1 MDMLE
6 TVVWVVAGFM
16 VVAAVPAVIYFLL
29 PPAFLEIA
37 ERHGRY
43 AGLGGRGTPVVPMG
57 GHRARRYELPLGR
70 RA

>member
-29 PPAFLEIA
+29 PPACLEIA

-43 AGLGGRGTPVVPMG
+43 AGLGGRGKRSEEESEKEP
-57 GHRARRYELPLGR
+57 RA
-70 RA
+70 